1 MKSIPRP
8 PAGYLP
14 RVTQPD
20 RDAILLRLHDGQ
32 SDTVYEIT
40 DAEAA
45 TLYADLHA
53 ILMRRL
59 HRLERTLSQTADVMY
74 IAHPDVAPYKLS
86 RLGHASWTL
95 ASVSFVSTPADWT
108 SADYPRAV
116 AFFADPDN
124 GFVTGLLVLAL
135 GGWTVQGVRWAATGG
150 WARGV
155 PQPA

>member
-20 RDAILLRLHDGQ
+20 LDAILLRLHDGQ

-59 HRLERTLSQTADVMY
+59 HRLERTLSQTADVMWRMEKGQ
-74 IAHPDVAPYKLS
+74 A
-86 RLGHASWTL
+86 
-95 ASVSFVSTPADWT
+95 
-108 SADYPRAV
+108 
-116 AFFADPDN
+116 
-124 GFVTGLLVLAL
+124 
-135 GGWTVQGVRWAATGG
+135 
-150 WARGV
+150 
-155 PQPA
+155 